1 MKNIIIAPNKW
12 QREAGQKIVF
22 LAGSIAMGLAEEWQA
37 EIGNKLADI
46 GIMVLN
52 PRRTSWDASWVQQI
66 ENDLFREQVE
76 WELQGLEESDWII
89 FYFAPDTQAPITLL
103 ELGLWARSGK
113 CVVCCPDG
121 FWRKGNVDIVCARY
135 QVPQVSNLQGLY
147 DFLQERIAPKVR

>member
-1 MKNIIIAPNKW
+1 MKNIVIAPNKW
-12 QREAGQKIVF
+12 QREAEQKIVF

-37 EIGNKLADI
+37 EIGNKLAEL

-52 PRRTSWDASWVQQI
+52 PRRTNWDASWVQHI

-76 WELQGLEESDWII
+76 WELQGLEQSDWII
-89 FYFAPDTQAPITLL
+89 FYFAPDTQAPVTLL

-135 QVPQVSNLQGLY
+135 QVPQVSSLQGLY
-147 DFLQERIAPKVR
+147 DFLQKRIAPKVR